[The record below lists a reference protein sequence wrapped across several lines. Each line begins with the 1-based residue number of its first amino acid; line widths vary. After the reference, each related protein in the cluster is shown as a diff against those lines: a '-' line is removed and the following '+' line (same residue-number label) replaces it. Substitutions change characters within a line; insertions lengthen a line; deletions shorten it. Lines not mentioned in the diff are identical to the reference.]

1 MTTEEV
7 RKQEASKSH
16 YFIENIARKSRSSN
30 NSKSAGTILEY
41 LFSFLESNEELN
53 PVLSGYFNKVVEALF
68 RRNPE
73 KVNVLLFEGIN
84 NVSPLDDRICL

>member
-1 MTTEEV
+1 MIQQVEKAKKE
-7 RKQEASKSH
+7 R
-16 YFIENIARKSRSSN
+16 NIIVKIDRRSRSSN

-73 KVNVLLFEGIN
+73 KVNGLRNSN
-84 NVSPLDDRICL
+84 NLI